1 VTGSSREAG
10 STVLWLS
17 MPPSSDDRTVSQLI
31 AVALTGEADDV
42 QAWDAIRR
50 LRERGDQE
58 TWDAAS
64 VLMRSPRAKERG
76 RAVDILTHFGAGESA
91 PRSPELQALC
101 ADQLLECLRGEH
113 DEEVLGAVASGL
125 AHLHDPGAVPTLL
138 RFAVHRSAAVRLG
151 VVMGLNGQDAP
162 EAVDALIALSADVS
176 EEVRNWA
183 TFGLGSMSDA
193 DGPRVRSALEERLTD
208 SVAEVRGEALVGLA
222 RRRDPRVTEPLRREL
237 GRRPVLVLAVE
248 AAEELGDGT
257 LLPAL
262 EALQGSL
269 EGDSR
274 LGRVLEHVIGQLRR
288 TLH

>member
-1 VTGSSREAG
+1 
-10 STVLWLS
+10 
-17 MPPSSDDRTVSQLI
+17 MPSSSDDRTVSQLI

-42 QAWDAIRR
+42 QAWEAVCR

-64 VLMRSPRAKERG
+64 LLMRSSQAKERG
-76 RAVDILTHFGAGESA
+76 RGVDILTRFGAGESS

-113 DEEVLGAVASGL
+113 DEEVLGAIASGL
-125 AHLHDPGAVPTLL
+125 AHLHDAGAVPALL
-138 RFAVHRSAAVRLG
+138 RFAVHGSAAVRLG

-162 EAVDALIALSADVS
+162 EAVDGLIALSADVS

-193 DGPRVRSALEERLTD
+193 DGPRVRGALEARLTD
-208 SVAEVRGEALVGLA
+208 PVDEVRGEALVGLA
-222 RRRDPRVTEPLRREL
+222 RRRAPRVAEVLRREL
-237 GRRPVLVLAVE
+237 DRRPVLLLAVE
-248 AAEELGDGT
+248 AAEALGDGT

-262 EALQGSL
+262 EALRGSL
-269 EGDSR
+269 EGDAH
-274 LGRVLEHVIGQLRR
+274 LGRVLEHAIGQLRR
-288 TLH
+288 TLQ